1 MSRRGMNFVMT
12 ILAALALALPVA
24 AKHDANDSK
33 STVKASMSLPSPA
46 SLAGTQLKAG
56 DYAVAADDSKVTL
69 SLHGKVVATAAVQW
83 KDERG
88 KAQYSTIVTDGN
100 QIREI
105 HFNGKTRYAEISGG
119 VAAGK

>member
-1 MSRRGMNFVMT
+1 MNFVMT

-33 STVKASMSLPSPA
+33 STVKASMSLPNPA
-46 SLAGTQLKAG
+46 TLAGTQLKAG

-69 SLHGKVVATAAVQW
+69 SLHGKVVATASVQW

-105 HFNGKTRYAEISGG
+105 HFNGKTKYAEISGG
-119 VAAGK
+119 MAAGK